1 MMMIPSQ
8 WARAVNDNDDGDDGD
23 VISSWLRKI
32 IRTTMALML
41 CMLHACLLFFHTS
54 FPKNVF
60 AYVQRRSRS
69 TLLYKN
75 CLSTTFL
82 RKKRLQS
89 QVFFPGFFC
98 QALSSLARLAKL
110 CLPFCQTFA
119 KLLLPSL
126 PGFVFPGFFCQAFQA
141 CQASFAKLLL
151 PSFCQAS
158 FAKLLLPSFTC
169 KGLVSKCA

>member
-1 MMMIPSQ
+1 MRYSIRTICRVPIRVAGSEGLHCKRERPLQLMMMIPSQ

-23 VISSWLRKI
+23 VISSFLRKI

-54 FPKNVF
+54 FLKNVF

-98 QALSSLARLAKL
+98 QASS
-110 CLPFCQTFA
+110 
-119 KLLLPSL
+119 
-126 PGFVFPGFFCQAFQA
+126 
-141 CQASFAKLLL
+141 
-151 PSFCQAS
+151 
-158 FAKLLLPSFTC
+158 
-169 KGLVSKCA
+169 